1 MKALVLEEYKKLV
14 VKDAPD
20 PVAAE
25 DEVRIKVEACG
36 ICGSD
41 IHGFD
46 GSSGRRQPPVIM
58 GHEAAGVV
66 ESVGAAVGDIEPGLR
81 VTFDP
86 MLSCGECDY
95 CQRGETNLCD
105 SRKVLGVSCDEFKR
119 DGAFAEYVTVP
130 ARNLYAVPDE
140 VPFAHACMT
149 EPVTVAT
156 HAINRTPVKQGD
168 TAVVVG
174 AGMIGLLTLQALKV
188 AGATTVIAVDL
199 ADEKLTVSKELG
211 AAHTLNP
218 KNDKVVEAIMDLTN
232 GRGVDV
238 AVEVVG
244 ATPTLQTAIDCT
256 RRGGSITL
264 VGNLAPKVDFAMQ
277 AAVTRELT
285 LYGSCASN
293 TEFPDALKLMQSGQ
307 IQVDPLITA
316 RAKLEECP
324 GWFDRLYAAEPG
336 LMKVIVEPGQ

>member
-14 VKDAPD
+14 VQDVPD
-20 PVAAE
+20 PVPAA
-25 DEVRIKVEACG
+25 DEVRIQVQACG

-58 GHEAAGVV
+58 GHEAAGIV
-66 ESVGAAVGDIEPGLR
+66 ESLGSEVSGVEVGSR

-86 MLSCGECDY
+86 MLSCGRCDY
-95 CQRGETNLCD
+95 CRNGQTNLCN

-119 DGAFAEYVTVP
+119 DGAFAQFVTVP
-130 ARNLYAVPDE
+130 ARNLYTVPDE
-140 VPFAHACMT
+140 VPFTHACMT

-156 HAINRTPVKQGD
+156 HAINRTPVRPGD

-188 AGATTVIAVDL
+188 AGAGTLIAVDL
-199 ADEKLTVSKELG
+199 ADEKLEVARKLG
-211 AAHTLNP
+211 AAHVFNP
-218 KNDKVVEAIMDLTN
+218 KRDQVVESILELTN
-232 GRGVDV
+232 GKGADI

-244 ATPTLQTAIDCT
+244 ATPTLQTAIDAT
-256 RRGGSITL
+256 RRGGSVTL
-264 VGNLAPKVDFAMQ
+264 VGNLAPTVDFAMQ
-277 AAVTRELT
+277 AVVTRELT

-293 TEFPDALKLMQSGQ
+293 TEFPEALKLMQTGR
-307 IQVDPLITA
+307 IQVEPLISA
-316 RAKLEECP
+316 RARLDECP
-324 GWFDRLYAAEPG
+324 RWFDRLYAAEPG
-336 LMKVIVEPGQ
+336 LMKVIVEPNA

>member
-20 PVAAE
+20 PEAAA
-25 DEVRIKVEACG
+25 DEVRIRVEACG

-46 GSSGRRQPPVIM
+46 GSSGRRKPPVIM
-58 GHEAAGVV
+58 GHEAAGIV
-66 ESVGAAVGDIEPGLR
+66 ESLGAEVSGVETGTR

-95 CQRGETNLCD
+95 CKNGQTNLCD

-119 DGAFAEYVTVP
+119 DGAFAQYVTVP
-130 ARNLYAVPDE
+130 ARNLYTVPDE
-140 VPFAHACMT
+140 VSFAHACMT

-156 HAINRTPVKQGD
+156 HAINRTPVRQGD

-174 AGMIGLLTLQALKV
+174 AGMIGLLTIQALKV
-188 AGATTVIAVDL
+188 AGCETVIAVDL
-199 ADEKLTVSKELG
+199 ADEKLNVSRELG
-211 AAHTLNP
+211 AAHTFNP
-218 KNDKVVEAIMDLTN
+218 KNDKVVDAILDLTK
-232 GRGVDV
+232 GKGADI

-244 ATPTLQTAIDCT
+244 ATPTLQTAIDVT
-256 RRGGSITL
+256 RRGGSVTL
-264 VGNLAPKVDFAMQ
+264 VGNLAPTVDFAMQ

-307 IQVDPLITA
+307 IKVDPLISA
-316 RAKLEECP
+316 RATLEECP
-324 GWFDRLYAAEPG
+324 GWFDRLYAAETG
-336 LMKVIVEPGQ
+336 LMKVVVQPNA